1 MKYCTFLFAL
11 LLLNCS
17 LDGTDPE
24 DITCTDVFV
33 YGLHVTI
40 RDNTTNQPITD
51 NLTVIA
57 RDGAYEEEL
66 ESVEGSDFFVGAGE
80 RGGVYIIEVTSPNYQ
95 DYTSGSIQVNE
106 DQCHVITQRVEILL
120 QPN

>member
-66 ESVEGSDFFVGAGE
+66 ENVEGSDLGSKERAGVQTRE
-80 RGGVYIIEVTSPNYQ
+80 R
-95 DYTSGSIQVNE
+95 SG
-106 DQCHVITQRVEILL
+106 
-120 QPN
+120 